1 MGVCLCKDKVEEGYL
16 NENSRDSYTASTAGN
31 GGDGGDATHLGGGG
45 GRGGGGGGARSCG
58 RGGAALTDRKISL
71 SDTVDELVKE
81 TLEISDRSWTT
92 LMLLPTH
99 DATLPNLG
107 LGRNEYVHLEALE
120 QYLTDFRGDLGDD
133 EHVYM
138 THPGRTS
145 REPEPP
151 NSMILLHDITDKPTG
166 WIQLVKSLI
175 RVVPLEH
182 PMGPSVIT
190 LLLDDSPLP
199 TKDSV
204 LEVADM
210 ITHSIRRTP
219 KRERNLCVILGCLA
233 EKLAG
238 PSSIAV
244 LSDVTLGYLLGN
256 LDEGIHPDVMLFS
269 LIALEKFAQT
279 SENKATI
286 KRKLALYPENPLS
299 RLERHI
305 DSKEFILRQVGFCAR
320 WCLDNYFLIEG
331 RKYSYEVADV
341 SNVRVMLNTR
351 DVSEYLKIS
360 SDGLEARCDA
370 YSFESV
376 RCTFQVNQ
384 GCWYYEVL
392 IITPGVM
399 QIGWATK
406 DSNFLSHEGYGIGD
420 DAYSIAFDGCRKLI
434 WHNARS
440 MPHDLH
446 IWKGG
451 SVLGCLLDLDA
462 REVIFSLDGVEGG
475 VLKQVFGSAKD
486 GFFAAASFM
495 SFQQCRFNFGSAP
508 FAFPPKNRQFMSFND
523 HAELKDTDKIVLP
536 RHLFLEQ
543 LRKLSVRED
552 SCTLCF
558 DMKATIRIEPC
569 KHRGFCTVCAA
580 QLQFCPMCRAE
591 IVSTVQE
598 VDPATTSSSPVSEDG
613 SEAT

>member
-16 NENSRDSYTASTAGN
+16 NENSRDSYTASGN
-31 GGDGGDATHLGGGG
+31 EFGQDGSHHGTGRTGGSHDR
-45 GRGGGGGGARSCG
+45 GRCLR
-58 RGGAALTDRKISL
+58 TDRKASL
-71 SDTVDELVKE
+71 SDTVDDLVKE
-81 TLEISDRSWTT
+81 TLEIIGSIVD
-92 LMLLPTH
+92 
-99 DATLPNLG
+99 N
-107 LGRNEYVHLEALE
+107 
-120 QYLTDFRGDLGDD
+120 
-133 EHVYM
+133 
-138 THPGRTS
+138 
-145 REPEPP
+145 EPEPP
-151 NSMILLHDITDKPTG
+151 NSMVMLHDITDKPTG

-199 TKDSV
+199 TKDS
-204 LEVADM
+204 VADM

-256 LDEGIHPDVMLFS
+256 LDEGINPDVMLFS

-299 RLERHI
+299 RLERHT

-320 WCLDNYFLIEG
+320 WCLDNYFLIDG

-341 SNVRVMLNTR
+341 DNVNVMLNTR

-360 SDGLEARCDA
+360 PDGLEARCDA

-376 RCTFQVNQ
+376 RCTFQVNT

-420 DAYSIAFDGCRKLI
+420 DAYSISFDGCRKLI

-440 MPHDLH
+440 MSHDLH

-495 SFQQCRFNFGSAP
+495 SFQQCRFNFGSTP
-508 FAFPPKNRQFMSFND
+508 FVYPPKNRQFMSFND
-523 HAELKDTDKIVLP
+523 HAQMKDQDKIVLP

-558 DMKATIRIEPC
+558 DMSASIRIEPC
-569 KHRGFCTVCAA
+569 KHRGFCTTCAA

-598 VDPATTSSSPVSEDG
+598 VDLDSPLSDEVIATT
-613 SEAT
+613 